1 MPITARVEQTSKR
14 LYSNASG
21 VLRYEDVRHHLE
33 ETRRLEA
40 PGYPDLFDARGVE
53 TDMTV
58 SQIQSLAS
66 ISGEMFKRGEL
77 GATAIVVTGH
87 VLFGMTRMYERL
99 NADFISPIHVFLDLP
114 PAEAWLAAQRIPP
127 TTAPKQP
134 ATLLRPL

>member
-14 LYSNASG
+14 LHSRASG
-21 VLRYEDVRHHLE
+21 ILTYEDVRYHLQ
-33 ETRRLEA
+33 ETRGLVA

-58 SQIQSLAS
+58 AQIQSLVS
-66 ISGEMFKRGEL
+66 ISGEMFKRGAL

-99 NADFISPIHVFLDLP
+99 NADDISPVHVFLDLP
-114 PAEAWLAAQRIPP
+114 PAEAWLAQQRIPP
-127 TTAPKQP
+127 TTALK
-134 ATLLRPL
+134 

>member
-1 MPITARVEQTSKR
+1 MPITARVDQTNNR
-14 LYSNASG
+14 LHSLASG
-21 VLRYEDVRHHLE
+21 ILTYGDVRYHLE

-40 PGYPDLFDARGVE
+40 PGYPDLFDARGAE

-77 GATAIVVTGH
+77 GATAIIVTGQ

-99 NADFISPIHVFLDLP
+99 NADYISPVHVFLELP
-114 PAEAWLAAQRIPP
+114 PAEAWLATQRIPP
-127 TTAPKQP
+127 TTARKQP
-134 ATLLRPL
+134 AT

>member
-14 LYSNASG
+14 LYSSASG
-21 VLRYEDVRHHLE
+21 VLRYEDVRYHLE

-40 PGYPDLFDARGVE
+40 PGYPDLFDARGAE

-99 NADFISPIHVFLDLP
+99 NADFISPVHVFLEPP
-114 PAEAWLAAQRIPP
+114 PAEAWLANNEFRPR
-127 TTAPKQP
+127 QP
-134 ATLLRPL
+134 